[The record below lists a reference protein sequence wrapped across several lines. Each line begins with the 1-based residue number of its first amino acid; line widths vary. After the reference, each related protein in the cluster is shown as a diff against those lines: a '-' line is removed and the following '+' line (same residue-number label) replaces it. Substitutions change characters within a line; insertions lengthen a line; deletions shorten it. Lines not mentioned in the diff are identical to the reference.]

1 MRTSTL
7 ALVAS
12 ALVVASCGQ
21 QSMSG
26 VDAFRTV
33 AEALQAGRSAEA
45 AVIPAKAPLIEIK
58 YVDYNGPDYCSEN
71 GIKARLNQLGWEASR
86 RLIDIYGSEATAVGR
101 YAAAQSDF
109 DARLDDSDGFV
120 STICEFDTNAA
131 LAQERERAPVALAL
145 KTALTPM
152 EAAARAEVGTGDFDA
167 ALESARKA
175 STERGQE
182 ESAARCAQIKAEA
195 AKPSYDTSPLVKR
208 AQDLLLQNCRN
219 AGYSPVRSPSR
230 RSPRPPYGSP
240 GANPPRSR
248 RGGHRVGQQGEPGAG
263 R

>member
-1 MRTSTL
+1 M
-7 ALVAS
+7 
-12 ALVVASCGQ
+12 
-21 QSMSG
+21 
-26 VDAFRTV
+26 
-33 AEALQAGRSAEA
+33 
-45 AVIPAKAPLIEIK
+45 IPAKAPLIEIK

-131 LAQERERAPVALAL
+131 LAQERERAPIALAL

-182 ESAARCAQIKAEA
+182 ESAARFAQIKAEA

-219 AGYSPVRSPSR
+219 AGY
-230 RSPRPPYGSP
+230 
-240 GANPPRSR
+240 
-248 RGGHRVGQQGEPGAG
+248 
-263 R
+263 

>member
-45 AVIPAKAPLIEIK
+45 AAIPAKAPLIEIK

-131 LAQERERAPVALAL
+131 LAQERERAPIALAL

-195 AKPSYDTSPLVKR
+195 AKPSYDTSPLVRR

-219 AGYSPVRSPSR
+219 AGY
-230 RSPRPPYGSP
+230 
-240 GANPPRSR
+240 
-248 RGGHRVGQQGEPGAG
+248 
-263 R
+263 